1 MIINDAS
8 DVEQRAGFIPTNL
21 AHKLVRLFGIGLR
34 TLRIR
39 VKPISCFKRVLQVF
53 FKLIDRANLSCTV
66 SGVTASTL
74 LRKPA
79 TNSSFHFSTPPM

>member
-53 FKLIDRANLSCTV
+53 
-66 SGVTASTL
+66 
-74 LRKPA
+74 
-79 TNSSFHFSTPPM
+79 SS

>member
-53 FKLIDRANLSCTV
+53 FKLIDRANPILYSVDT
-66 SGVTASTL
+66 
-74 LRKPA
+74 
-79 TNSSFHFSTPPM
+79 